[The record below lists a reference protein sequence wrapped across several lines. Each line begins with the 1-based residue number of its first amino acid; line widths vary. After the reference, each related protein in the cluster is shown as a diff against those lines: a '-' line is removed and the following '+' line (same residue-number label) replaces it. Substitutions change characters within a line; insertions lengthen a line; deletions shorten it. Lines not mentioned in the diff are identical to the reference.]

1 MAVSIYFSIFASS
14 PPFYIRGSF
23 TDSCGI
29 SNGITLACMEVDNNS
44 LILCQNDETNTL
56 IERDENGFTWV
67 YKGKEHGYDS
77 WYGIPPESL

>member
-1 MAVSIYFSIFASS
+1 MPVPFYFCIFAPN
-14 PPFYIRGSF
+14 PPFCIRGYF

-29 SNGITLACMEVDNNS
+29 SNDKTISRMEVDNNNFTP
-44 LILCQNDETNTL
+44 CPNDETNAL

>member
-1 MAVSIYFSIFASS
+1 MVVSSFFGIFAPN

-29 SNGITLACMEVDNNS
+29 SNGVTFVCMKVDSNS
-44 LILCQNDETNTL
+44 FTPCPNDETNAL
-56 IERDENGFTWV
+56 IEIDGNGFTWV
-67 YKGKEHGYDS
+67 YKGKENGYDS

>member
-1 MAVSIYFSIFASS
+1 MN
-14 PPFYIRGSF
+14 PPFFIRGSF

-29 SNGITLACMEVDNNS
+29 SNGVTSVIMKVDNKDFTP
-44 LILCQNDETNTL
+44 CPNDEANIL
-56 IERDENGFTWV
+56 IERDEDGFTWV

>member
-1 MAVSIYFSIFASS
+1 MPVPFYFCIFAPN
-14 PPFYIRGSF
+14 PPFFIRGSF

-29 SNGITLACMEVDNNS
+29 VNNRTVSKMEVDN
-44 LILCQNDETNTL
+44 IGFTPCPNDETNAL

-77 WYGIPPESL
+77 WYGIPPESI

>member
-1 MAVSIYFSIFASS
+1 MAVPFYFCIFASN
-14 PPFYIRGSF
+14 PPFFIRGSF

-29 SNGITLACMEVDNNS
+29 SNGLTFVRMKVNDNGFTP
-44 LILCQNDETNTL
+44 CQNDETNAL
-56 IERDENGFTWV
+56 IEIDENGFTWV

>member
-1 MAVSIYFSIFASS
+1 MN
-14 PPFYIRGSF
+14 PPFYIRDSF

-29 SNGITLACMEVDNNS
+29 SNGLTFVRMKVNDNGFTP
-44 LILCQNDETNTL
+44 CQNDETNAL
-56 IERDENGFTWV
+56 IEIDENGFTWV